1 MKDTEFR
8 MSFILPDKNLL
19 VNAHEDFFKRA
30 KNNWGAHSTINIEGI
45 IRPSYLD
52 VRKKTTY
59 TACE

>member
-1 MKDTEFR
+1 